1 MVNDQALMMS
11 NFQNAMA
18 KLAVTGQ
25 DVSALIDCS
34 DVIPQ
39 ATPPLGVPA
48 TYAALLSCASR
59 RSC

>member
-1 MVNDQALMMS
+1 MVNDQQLMMS
-11 NFQNAMA
+11 NFKSAMA

-39 ATPPLGVPA
+39 PVPPLGVPA
-48 TYAALLSCASR
+48 T
-59 RSC
+59 